1 MLKFARQHHHSRS
14 SSVDR
19 TGFVSSPRGSPRSS
33 SVERNSPAGN
43 SRNSPAGKSGNS
55 PGGGNSVSPLWNTTE
70 ETATVER
77 SSPAILGNS
86 GNTSPDGG
94 NSVNALGNPVKR
106 ISSPPPPVPLR
117 QTLTTVA
124 TVHNEEK
131 SDTDVKTK
139 TGSDYEAISTLCLL
153 PGMLVFHVKF

>member
-1 MLKFARQHHHSRS
+1 M
-14 SSVDR
+14 
-19 TGFVSSPRGSPRSS
+19 
-33 SVERNSPAGN
+33 
-43 SRNSPAGKSGNS
+43 
-55 PGGGNSVSPLWNTTE
+55 SPLGNTTD
-70 ETATVER
+70 ATPSRLATMER
-77 SSPAILGNS
+77 SSPAGLGNS
-86 GNTSPDGG
+86 GNISPDGG
-94 NSVNALGNPVKR
+94 NSVNVLGNPVKR

-153 PGMLVFHVKF
+153 PGMLVFCVKS

>member
-43 SRNSPAGKSGNS
+43 SRNSPAGNS
-55 PGGGNSVSPLWNTTE
+55 GNSVSPLRNTTE
-70 ETATVER
+70 ETPSRSATVER
-77 SSPAILGNS
+77 SSPACLGNS

-153 PGMLVFHVKF
+153 PGMLVFHVKS

>member
-1 MLKFARQHHHSRS
+1 MLKFARQHQHSRS

-33 SVERNSPAGN
+33 SVERNSLAGN
-43 SRNSPAGKSGNS
+43 SGNS
-55 PGGGNSVSPLWNTTE
+55 PGGGNSVSPLRNTTE
-70 ETATVER
+70 ETPSRSATVER
-77 SSPAILGNS
+77 SSPASLGNS
-86 GNTSPDGG
+86 GNISPDGG
-94 NSVNALGNPVKR
+94 NSVNPLGNSLKR

-153 PGMLVFHVKF
+153 PGMLVFHIKS

>member
-19 TGFVSSPRGSPRSS
+19 TGFASSPRGSPRSS
-33 SVERNSPAGN
+33 SVERNSLAGN
-43 SRNSPAGKSGNS
+43 SGNS
-55 PGGGNSVSPLWNTTE
+55 PGGGNSVSPLGNTTE
-70 ETATVER
+70 ETPSRSATVER
-77 SSPAILGNS
+77 ISSPAGLGNS
-86 GNTSPDGG
+86 GNISPDGG
-94 NSVNALGNPVKR
+94 NSVIPLGNPVQR

-153 PGMLVFHVKF
+153 PGMLVFHVKS

>member
-43 SRNSPAGKSGNS
+43 SGNS
-55 PGGGNSVSPLWNTTE
+55 PGGGNSVSPLRNTTE
-70 ETATVER
+70 ETPSRSATVER
-77 SSPAILGNS
+77 SSPAGLGNS
-86 GNTSPDGG
+86 GNISPDGG

-153 PGMLVFHVKF
+153 PGMLVFQVKS

>member
-43 SRNSPAGKSGNS
+43 SGNSGNS
-55 PGGGNSVSPLWNTTE
+55 PGGGNSVSPLRNTTE
-70 ETATVER
+70 ETPSRSATVER
-77 SSPAILGNS
+77 ISSPAGLGNS
-86 GNTSPDGG
+86 GNISPDGG
-94 NSVNALGNPVKR
+94 NSVNPLGNPVQR

>member
-19 TGFVSSPRGSPRSS
+19 TGFVNSPRGSPRSS
-33 SVERNSPAGN
+33 SVERNSLAGN
-43 SRNSPAGKSGNS
+43 SGNSGNS
-55 PGGGNSVSPLWNTTE
+55 PGGGNSVSPLRNSTE
-70 ETATVER
+70 ETPSRSATVER
-77 SSPAILGNS
+77 SSPAGLGNS
-86 GNTSPDGG
+86 GNISPDGG
-94 NSVNALGNPVKR
+94 NSVNALGNSVKR

-124 TVHNEEK
+124 TIHNEEK

-153 PGMLVFHVKF
+153 PGILFFQVKS

>member
-19 TGFVSSPRGSPRSS
+19 TGFFSSPRGSPRSS
-33 SVERNSPAGN
+33 SVERNSPSGN
-43 SRNSPAGKSGNS
+43 SGNS
-55 PGGGNSVSPLWNTTE
+55 PGGGNSVSPLRNTTE
-70 ETATVER
+70 ETPSRSATVER
-77 SSPAILGNS
+77 ISSPAAQGNS
-86 GNTSPDGG
+86 GNISPDGG
-94 NSVNALGNPVKR
+94 NSVNVLGNPVKR

-153 PGMLVFHVKF
+153 PGMLVFQVKS

>member
-33 SVERNSPAGN
+33 SVERNSLAGN
-43 SRNSPAGKSGNS
+43 SGNS
-55 PGGGNSVSPLWNTTE
+55 PGGGNSVSPLRNTTE
-70 ETATVER
+70 ETPSRSATVER
-77 SSPAILGNS
+77 ISSPASLGNS
-86 GNTSPDGG
+86 GNISPDGG
-94 NSVNALGNPVKR
+94 NSVNPLGNSSVKR

-153 PGMLVFHVKF
+153 PGMLVFHVKS